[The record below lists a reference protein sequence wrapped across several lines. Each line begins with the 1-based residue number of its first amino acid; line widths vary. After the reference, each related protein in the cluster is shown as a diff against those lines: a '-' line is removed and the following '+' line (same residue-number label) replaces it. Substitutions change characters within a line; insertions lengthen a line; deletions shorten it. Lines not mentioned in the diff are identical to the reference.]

1 MSGHNKW
8 SSIKHK
14 KAKEDARRGKIF
26 TKIIREIIVAAKEGG
41 GDADANPRLRTAI
54 LKANSVNMPKEN
66 IERAI
71 KKGTGELEGVQ
82 YETAFY
88 EAYGP
93 GGVGLLIEVL
103 TDNKSRTVAEIR
115 HALSVYEGSLA
126 EKGAVAWNFKKV
138 GTIMIPKDNLDED
151 EILMKILEYGAEDMI
166 TQDDYFIVYTD
177 PKELYKVARSLEDD
191 NISLDEVQLSYI
203 PQNTVNANENASKIV
218 KLLQTLEDLDD
229 VQNVYANFQIDD
241 EILEKAANE

>member
-26 TKIIREIIVAAKEGG
+26 TKIIREIIVAAREGG
-41 GDADANPRLRTAI
+41 GDPDANPRLRNAV

-71 KKGTGELEGVQ
+71 KKGTGELEGVR
-82 YETAFY
+82 YETVFY

-103 TDNKSRTVAEIR
+103 TDNKSRSVAELR
-115 HALSVYEGSLA
+115 HTLSIYNGTLA

-138 GTIMIPKDNLDED
+138 GTIMLSKNNLNED
-151 EILMKILEYGAEDMI
+151 EILMKIIEYGAEDMI
-166 TQDDYFIVYTD
+166 TQDDYFIIYTD
-177 PKELYKVARSLEDD
+177 SKDLYKVARSLEED
-191 NISLDEVQLSYI
+191 NLSLEEVQLGYI

-218 KLLQTLEDLDD
+218 KLLEALEDIDD

-241 EILEKAANE
+241 EILEKATSE